1 MLVYKKCWLT
11 LGWMMVALVFYFSL
25 TPSPPEIKLNFEH
38 LDKVEHFLAY
48 VILMGWF
55 SQIYTSNKNRI
66 AYFIFFVSMG
76 VLIEILQG
84 LGKVRFFEYS
94 DMLANTT
101 GVTVAWIMTRGE
113 LKHLLLT
120 FEKKLLN

>member
-1 MLVYKKCWLT
+1 MLVYKKLWLT

-25 TPSPPEIKLNFEH
+25 IPGPPEIKLNFKYI
-38 LDKVEHFLAY
+38 DKVEHFLAY

-55 SQIYTSNKNRI
+55 SQIYQSNKNRI

-84 LGKVRFFEYS
+84 MGKVRFFEYS

-101 GVTVAWIMTRGE
+101 GVTVAWILTRGE
-113 LKHLLLT
+113 LKHLLVR
-120 FEKKLLN
+120 FENKWLN

>member
-1 MLVYKKCWLT
+1 MLVYKKTWLGF
-11 LGWMMVALVFYFSL
+11 GWLMIGLVFYLSL
-25 TPSPPEIKLNFEH
+25 MSSPPEIDVDFKYIDKL
-38 LDKVEHFLAY
+38 EHFLAY
-48 VILMGWF
+48 IILMGWF
-55 SQIYTSNKNRI
+55 SQIYKSNKNRI

-76 VLIEILQG
+76 VLIEVLQG

-101 GVTVAWIMTRGE
+101 GVIVAWIMTRGE

-120 FEKKLLN
+120 FENKFLN